1 MEYACTL
8 HNDGRCV
15 HVVLQHQKPY
25 DRYVQHR
32 YRFMTFFSN
41 DPYFRT
47 TRPKNGEVKIPI
59 DLAWTNI
66 CSIKTQFE
74 LLRQCPSGGGAGQV
88 CWQLQAQSYQTLP
101 EEKCTE
107 EQLVVESHSQG
118 PQLRADRGGGIW
130 GHGKGGVWWVMTRG
144 RCVPS

>member
-1 MEYACTL
+1 
-8 HNDGRCV
+8 
-15 HVVLQHQKPY
+15 
-25 DRYVQHR
+25 
-32 YRFMTFFSN
+32 MTFFSN

-47 TRPKNGEVKIPI
+47 TCPKNGEVKIPI

-88 CWQLQAQSYQTLP
+88 CWQLQAQTFP

-107 EQLVVESHSQG
+107 EQLVVEYNTVKDLSYERIAVEEYEDMKRRS
-118 PQLRADRGGGIW
+118 
-130 GHGKGGVWWVMTRG
+130 VMSDDEKTV
-144 RCVPS
+144 CAILENK